1 MNNTSQS
8 NKVRDVWLAVFF
20 FFTEEVEFYQLFE
33 IKQECLPIYAY
44 ALSYLSWH
52 ESLNHLP
59 VKIERHWSNPEKD
72 HRKPANPRGFHLWFQ
87 VLPKKKYANYWSD
100 INMFNDDVSIY
111 LKMME
116 SKIIVKISRWI
127 AG

>member
-33 IKQECLPIYAY
+33 IKQEFLPKYAY
-44 ALSYLSWH
+44 ALSYLSWQ

-87 VLPKKKYANYWSD
+87 VLPKK
-100 INMFNDDVSIY
+100 NMQITDLI
-111 LKMME
+111 
-116 SKIIVKISRWI
+116 
-127 AG
+127 